1 MNKLEFDKIQGNGN
15 DEIASTGH
23 ELVLAFNG
31 NFNLIKQVIE
41 DLNGRLFYDF
51 PITSMAELDNLRSGS
66 YRILLTKV
74 GITELFYLFCTIDP
88 DGRTIRQTRIS
99 DCIYIRTFSG
109 NKWEKWISYQ
119 ETFLKSVFGDNK
131 GYGITQKFFTEQIEG
146 KTLYTNLGIVD
157 DTYSDGFAEV
167 IKAGYYTYQKGYNEG
182 EVVNGILIVSNV
194 SYPGATSLT
203 QLKQELGK
211 TYIRAFDI
219 DERVWLEWQDIQKT
233 FFQSE
238 LGDGTDCGLTQ
249 KFLSEI
255 LGSETNSES
264 EDGSVWGKLK
274 SIVDDVFN
282 ISKEVSTLETDSERR
297 DTVRFD
303 GIVNDASIV
312 IEGIT
317 NAEGG
322 EVLFVASKRKFAYF
336 LNNRYYSYWSGFNDY
351 QDSGKVHT
359 DKVYLCANKAYV
371 YHNGALLST
380 DYEALGIAI
389 TANAN
394 AGSAL
399 SKIEE
404 ISTVG
409 NVMLDQLDML
419 TDPLSAVSTYSV
431 FYQGQKIGVL
441 HCFTNARADIITQCF
456 EANWDID
463 VAGNLLPDY
472 NVTELRSLIRIY
484 NISSVDIANEIPLR
498 TWGRWKYNQKVIT
511 LSGGVIIE

>member
-1 MNKLEFDKIQGNGN
+1 MDKLEFDKIQGNGN

-41 DLNGRLFYDF
+41 DLNSRLFYDF

-66 YRILLTKV
+66 YRILLTKA
-74 GITELFYLFCTIDP
+74 GITELFYLFCTLDP
-88 DGRTIRQTRIS
+88 DGRIRQTRIS
-99 DCIYIRTFSG
+99 DSIYIRTFSG

-167 IKAGYYTYQKGYNEG
+167 TKAGYYTYQKGYNEG

-194 SYPGATSLT
+194 SYPGATALT

-219 DERVWLEWQDIQKT
+219 DERTWEQWQNLQETYFK
-233 FFQSE
+233 SE
-238 LGDGTDCGLTQ
+238 LGDGIDCGLTQ
-249 KFLSEI
+249 RFFSEI
-255 LGSETNSES
+255 LGSEKNSES
-264 EDGSVWGKLK
+264 EDGSIWGKLK
-274 SIVDDVFN
+274 SIVDDGF
-282 ISKEVSTLETDSERR
+282 STSEDVSTLQADNECHA
-297 DTVRFD
+297 TVRFD
-303 GIVNDASIV
+303 KIVTDASIV
-312 IEGIT
+312 VEGVT

-322 EVLFVASKRKFAYF
+322 KVVFVTSKRRFAYW
-336 LNNRYYSYWSGFNDY
+336 LDNRYYSHWPGVNEYMNKN
-351 QDSGKVHT
+351 KVQS
-359 DKVYLCANKAYV
+359 DKAYLCGNKAYI
-371 YHNGALLST
+371 YYEGALLPT
-380 DYEALGIAI
+380 DDEALGIAI
-389 TANAN
+389 IADANAD
-394 AGSAL
+394 SAL
-399 SKIEE
+399 KKINE
-404 ISTVG
+404 ISTVS

-419 TDPLSAVSTYSV
+419 IDPLSITSSYTV
-431 FYQGQKIGVL
+431 FYHHQKIGIL
-441 HCFTNARADIITQCF
+441 RCFTNAQADVITQCL

-463 VAGNLLPDY
+463 VSGNLLPDY
-472 NVTELRSLIRIY
+472 NVTELRSLVRTY
-484 NISSVDIANEIPLR
+484 NISSVDIANEIPLH

-511 LSGGVIIE
+511 LSGGVLIE